1 MKISIVIPNWNSED
15 KLKKNLPEV
24 LKVDGVDEV
33 IVVDDASSDNSAA
46 VIESFFPQ
54 VKLVKNNKNLGFSPT
69 VNLGVRESKGDL
81 IFLLNNDAVPESDSL
96 EKTLHHFEDPKV
108 FSVGCNTG
116 GSWSWAKFEK
126 GFFWHY
132 QAPAS
137 KGDALR
143 AHQTLWVSGGSGVF
157 RKSTWEELGGFDELY
172 APFYEE
178 DVDLGYR
185 ATKRGY
191 INLWE
196 PKSKVE
202 HYHQGVS
209 SGNKQPGVISQHF
222 SKSHISKIAQRNQLI
237 LIWKNITSK
246 KLINQHKM
254 VLAKML
260 LTHPK
265 YWSIFLAAAMHMSEI
280 LRKRAMEQKESK
292 FSDEE
297 ILGKFTKE

>member
-1 MKISIVIPNWNSED
+1 MKTSVVIPNWNSED
-15 KLKKNLPEV
+15 KLKRNLQEV

-33 IVVDDASSDNSAA
+33 IVVDDASSDNSVA

-54 VKLVKNNKNLGFSPT
+54 VKLVKNKKNRGFSPT
-69 VNLGVRESKGDL
+69 VNLGVRKSGGDL

-96 EKTLHHFEDPKV
+96 GKTLHHFNNPKV

-116 GSWSWAKFEK
+116 GLWSWAKFEK

-132 QAPAS
+132 QAPDS

-143 AHQTLWVSGGSGVF
+143 AYQTLWVSGGSGVF
-157 RKSTWEELGGFDELY
+157 RKSIWEKLGGFDELY

-196 PKSKVE
+196 PKSLVE
-202 HYHQGVS
+202 HY
-209 SGNKQPGVISQHF
+209 KQPGVISQHF

-237 LIWKNITSK
+237 FIWKNITSE
-246 KLINQHKM
+246 KLINQHKIA
-254 VLAKML
+254 LAQML
-260 LTHPK
+260 LIHPK
-265 YWSIFLAAAMHMSEI
+265 YWPIFLSAAIRLPEI
-280 LRKRAMEQKESK
+280 LGKRAVEQKESQL
-292 FSDEE
+292 SDEE